1 MVRVKVR
8 NRVSVKVKDRFG
20 AGIAFSGFSASIIQN
35 YFLRATLQLRVNCW
49 DP

>member
-20 AGIAFSGFSASIIQN
+20 IKFSEFSASIIQN
-35 YFLRATLQLRVNCW
+35 YFLRATLQLRVNSW
-49 DP
+49 DT